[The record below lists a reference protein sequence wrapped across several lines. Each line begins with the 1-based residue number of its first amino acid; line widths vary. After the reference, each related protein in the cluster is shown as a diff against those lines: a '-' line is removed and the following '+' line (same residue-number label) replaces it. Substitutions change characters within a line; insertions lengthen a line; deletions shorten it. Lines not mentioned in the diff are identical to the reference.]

1 MNIPDTTPTPSPFL
15 QSFISRTLRVTT
27 TDTRVFLGELKCTD
41 KDKNLI
47 LSSTHEY
54 RYPSA
59 RDVSAAATAAAAAE
73 KAAGEG
79 GEEKEGGEGRGRGRR
94 GRRGGKGEAGSEEQV
109 YWACGGA
116 GGACG

>member
-1 MNIPDTTPTPSPFL
+1 MNPDTTPTPSPFL

-54 RYPSA
+54 RYPTA
-59 RDVSAAATAAAAAE
+59 KDLNTAAE
-73 KAAGEG
+73 
-79 GEEKEGGEGRGRGRR
+79 EEKEGKETVKMDLKSRYIGLVVVPGEHIVKIEVEE
-94 GRRGGKGEAGSEEQV
+94 KGQR
-109 YWACGGA
+109 
-116 GGACG
+116 

>member
-1 MNIPDTTPTPSPFL
+1 MNVPDTTPTPSPFL

-59 RDVSAAATAAAAAE
+59 QDVGTAAAAE
-73 KAAGEG
+73 KEGAGAGAEAVRLDLKSRYIG
-79 GEEKEGGEGRGRGRR
+79 LVVVPGEHVVKIEVEEK
-94 GRRGGKGEAGSEEQV
+94 KGQR
-109 YWACGGA
+109 
-116 GGACG
+116 

>member
-59 RDVSAAATAAAAAE
+59 QDVSAAAAAE
-73 KAAGEG
+73 KEG
-79 GEEKEGGEGRGRGRR
+79 GETVKLDLKSRYIGLVVVPGEHVVKIEVEEKGQR
-94 GRRGGKGEAGSEEQV
+94 
-109 YWACGGA
+109 
-116 GGACG
+116 